1 MPILISGIP
10 TPRSALFFH
19 RAERNQAVIFD
30 PACAPLLR
38 PVVDVDTLQP
48 WYTPVGERWLLAIPH
63 GYSQRANIATFTDL
77 IQQYPGLRLRL
88 NHYADISEPYWWEM
102 PPAASA
108 ALMTATPRILI
119 GTGDHPPL
127 AWDTGNT
134 VVLAPI
140 RILAPADHLTLAL
153 LATEGGR
160 RALRHAQD
168 AIALPSVPTALAG
181 RLAELAAQAVTIAH
195 ERQTLAREFA
205 RRLLADFG
213 PPGSK
218 LSPALERWWELE
230 FRYLLVEV
238 ARALRNPIP
247 EPFQPFWVAR
257 HTEDRARYY
266 ALTTEIAAIE
276 AAIAEIAHPLWQEHT
291 L

>member
-48 WYTPVGERWLLAIPH
+48 WYTPVGERWLLTIPH

-88 NHYADISEPYWWEM
+88 SHYADTPEPYWWEM

-119 GTGDHPPL
+119 GTGDHPAL

-160 RALRHAQD
+160 RALRQAQD
-168 AIALPSVPTALAG
+168 SISLPTVPTAMAG
-181 RLAELAAQAVTIAH
+181 RLAELTAQAVAVAH
-195 ERQTLAREFA
+195 ERQTLAQQFA

-218 LSPALERWWELE
+218 LSPALEHWWELE
-230 FRYLLVEV
+230 FRDLLAEV
-238 ARALRNPIP
+238 VRALRNPIP

-266 ALTTEIAAIE
+266 ALTAEIAALE
-276 AAIAEIAHPLWQEHT
+276 AAIAEIANPLWQGHT